1 MPISSALGSSALLP
15 AGLGFRNLIMNGDM
29 RIAQR
34 ATSFTGLEPGLA
46 NLAPLTPSID
56 YRTADRWGFY
66 AASHYD
72 PALGIQRKLGVWTQ
86 SVENDSPNGFS
97 KSMKMLCTTGSGA
110 TITSFGAAF
119 SSISQRIEGQN
130 LAIFAKGTPSA
141 KQACISFWV
150 KSNVTG
156 TYVCEIVDA
165 DNSRSIS
172 LQYTVSASG
181 VWEKKTVTVPPDAT
195 GAFVYDNSSA
205 LEAVFYI
212 AAGPS
217 LTSGTLQSTWDS
229 TAPANRAVGQV
240 NVASSTGNY
249 WQITGVQLEQNYQPT
264 PFEQRPIGAELA
276 LCQRYYTGACQGWTG
291 RVGGTTNAEM
301 VGRFPVPM
309 RATPILTFGGFSGA
323 QTEIS
328 QIGVGAVTATAITSF
343 VGTNEGGY
351 AAHTISGGT
360 NASFA
365 AIRLGS
371 TCAASAEL

>member
-1 MPISSALGSSALLP
+1 
-15 AGLGFRNLIMNGDM
+15 M

-34 ATSFTGLEPGLA
+34 ATSFAGLEPGLA
-46 NLAPLTPSID
+46 NFAPLTPSID

-72 PALGIQRKLGVWTQ
+72 FIIGIQRKLGVWTQ
-86 SVENDSPNGFS
+86 SVENDSPDGFS

-150 KSNVTG
+150 KANVTG

-172 LQYTVSASG
+172 LQYTISASG
-181 VWEKKTVTVPPDAT
+181 VWEKKTLTVPPDAT

-205 LEAVFYI
+205 LEVVFYI

-217 LTSGTLQSTWDS
+217 LTSGTLQSVWGS
-229 TAPANRAVGQV
+229 TTTANRAVGQV
-240 NVASSTGNY
+240 NVAATTNNY
-249 WQITGVQLEQNYQPT
+249 WQITGVQLEENLQPT
-264 PFEQRPIGAELA
+264 PFEHRPIGMELA
-276 LCQRYYTGACQGWTG
+276 LCQRYYQRYVEGVVVRGNVPAGNGIFTSYPYPVEMRVVPTWTRIGTWTISNANQPTGSYITKSHLSFASTATNTGDAYALGISGAGYELTGA
-291 RVGGTTNAEM
+291 
-301 VGRFPVPM
+301 
-309 RATPILTFGGFSGA
+309 
-323 QTEIS
+323 
-328 QIGVGAVTATAITSF
+328 
-343 VGTNEGGY
+343 
-351 AAHTISGGT
+351 
-360 NASFA
+360 
-365 AIRLGS
+365 
-371 TCAASAEL
+371 EL

>member
-1 MPISSALGSSALLP
+1 
-15 AGLGFRNLIMNGDM
+15 M

-34 ATSFTGLEPGLA
+34 ATSFAGLEPGLA
-46 NLAPLTPSID
+46 NFAPLTPSID

-72 PALGIQRKLGVWTQ
+72 FIIDIQRKLGVWTQ
-86 SVENDSPNGFS
+86 SVENDSPDGFS

-150 KSNVTG
+150 KANVTG

-172 LQYTVSASG
+172 LQYTISASG
-181 VWEKKTVTVPPDAT
+181 VWEKKTLTVPPDAT

-205 LEAVFYI
+205 LEVVFYI

-217 LTSGTLQSTWDS
+217 LTSGTLQSVWGS
-229 TAPANRAVGQV
+229 TTTANRAVGQV
-240 NVASSTGNY
+240 NVAATTNNY
-249 WQITGVQLEQNYQPT
+249 WQITGVQLEENLQPT
-264 PFEQRPIGAELA
+264 PFEHRPIGVELA
-276 LCQRYYTGACQGWTG
+276 LCQRYFERSYNDGIANGA
-291 RVGGTTNAEM
+291 TTNTGTLAYIAA
-301 VGRFPVPM
+301 GLDNLASISHRFLVEK
-309 RATPILTFGGFSGA
+309 RATPTVVIWSSNGVANSANFYGA
-323 QTEIS
+323 GD
-328 QIGVGAVTATAITSF
+328 IGVLNVNAGTKGLGTASLATNQTLGRSGFFHYQATA
-343 VGTNEGGY
+343 
-351 AAHTISGGT
+351 
-360 NASFA
+360 
-365 AIRLGS
+365 
-371 TCAASAEL
+371 EL